1 MAAFSRFSSAFAPSA
16 PGNARAE
23 PPRTRDTRQLDSAAC
38 PVDGEVWKRAKQ
50 LPHQLLRYSRSVSPL
65 IRCLRNGR

>member
-16 PGNARAE
+16 PGNAQAE

-38 PVDGEVWKRAKQ
+38 PVDGEAW
-50 LPHQLLRYSRSVSPL
+50 
-65 IRCLRNGR
+65 NGPNSCRTSSYATPGLYRP